1 MTLPEGQGSQD
12 VPAASYSNH
21 KHRRG
26 LSQVMRQRRHVI
38 FEMLDG
44 VQISVEFRDH
54 CCRAGVDIQIE
65 LADLLLRTIPGAQSP
80 SKRLASQFSHVD
92 ARKGVPFFIESVV
105 RIPTAFEPL
114 NIDEL
119 DGLING
125 TQSEQLRSTAS
136 RYPSRISLRRPSKR
150 RERRDTRIQNHSR
163 RSVDMVQD
171 RNRQDATG
179 RGPGKIGRIQCT
191 CVPGKT
197 CEGYAYNHPG
207 ENKGNSRQN
216 ES

>member
-21 KHRRG
+21 KDRRG
-26 LSQVMRQRRHVI
+26 VSQVMCKRGHIV

-54 CCRAGVDIQIE
+54 CCRTGIDIQIE
-65 LADLLLRTIPGAQSP
+65 LADLSLRTIPGAESP

-92 ARKGVPFFIESVV
+92 ARKCVPFFIESVV

-114 NIDEL
+114 NIDER

-125 TQSEQLRSTAS
+125 LRIDGYIQLR
-136 RYPSRISLRRPSKR
+136 
-150 RERRDTRIQNHSR
+150 
-163 RSVDMVQD
+163 
-171 RNRQDATG
+171 
-179 RGPGKIGRIQCT
+179 
-191 CVPGKT
+191 
-197 CEGYAYNHPG
+197 G
-207 ENKGNSRQN
+207 ETDGAC
-216 ES
+216 